1 MIPPFT
7 EDGLLPLGIHDC
19 SLYEAAAQFAGFQT
33 SDRRPQLWA
42 SFSEFIGEAKDG
54 HVVEEVLVDGS
65 FVTAKPDPN
74 DIDLVLVVAE
84 IYDFAADLSP
94 VQYNLLSQRVVRRRF
109 GFDILVV
116 GNNSAELE
124 QAVAFFQQVK
134 QRPSLKKGILRIK
147 L

>member
-1 MIPPFT
+1 MIPPFDD
-7 EDGLLPLGIHDC
+7 EGLLPYGIHDC
-19 SLYEAAAQFAGFQT
+19 SLQEAAARFAGFQT

-42 SFSEFIGEAKDG
+42 RLSEFMGETKDG
-54 HVVEEVLVDGS
+54 WLVEEVLVDGS
-65 FVTAKPDPN
+65 FVTAKADPN

-84 IYDFAADLSP
+84 TYDIAADLSP
-94 VQYNLLSQRVVRRRF
+94 AQYNLLSQRAVRRRL

-116 GNNSAELE
+116 RNGSGDLE

-134 QRPSLKKGILRIK
+134 QRTNLKKGILRIK